1 MVFGSIWEGGRSDL
15 VIMERDPDSRGKG
28 FTARSYQWALDEVL
42 HPNYRPGTF
51 FQQDN
56 ARIHT
61 ARTTQD
67 WFLERG
73 IWVIDW
79 PAHSPDQN
87 PIEHVWPKLKA
98 NLKKLLPNLHLLKDN
113 EADRALFNE
122 KIVEAWWM
130 VPQAFIDNLIW
141 SVPRRVEAM
150 YRAKGWY
157 TKY

>member
-1 MVFGSIWEGGRSDL
+1 MA
-15 VIMERDPDSRGKG
+15 IMERDLESKGKG
-28 FTARSYQWALDEVL
+28 FTARSYQQALGEVL
-42 HPNYRPGTF
+42 QDNYRPGTF

-56 ARIHT
+56 AKIHV
-61 ARTTQD
+61 ARTTRD
-67 WFLERG
+67 WFEERG

-98 NLKKLLPNLHLLKDN
+98 NLKRLLPNLHLLKDN
-113 EADRALFNE
+113 EADKALFN
-122 KIVEAWWM
+122 KKLKEAWWL
-130 VPQAFIDNLIW
+130 VPQSFIDDLMD

-150 YRAKGWY
+150 YQAGGWY